1 MSELLHGEKRT
12 SYCGELRESDIGK
25 KVCLMGWVQKARD
38 LGSLVFVDLRDRS
51 GIVQLT
57 FNEDTMKVA
66 ATLHSEYVIC
76 VKGEVR
82 AREAVN
88 DKIPTGKIEVLV
100 DYLKVLS
107 EAQTPPFEIV
117 ENSDV
122 KEELRLKHRYLD
134 LRRPDLCRNIMERHK
149 ITQIARRYFDECG
162 FLEIETPVLI
172 KPTPEGAKDYLVPSR
187 VHNGKFYAL
196 PQSPQLY
203 KQILMAS
210 GFDRYF
216 QIARCFRDEDLR
228 ADRQPEFT
236 QIDLEMSFVEQD
248 DIISTVEG
256 FVHKLFY
263 DYKGIDLKMPLMRMT
278 YADAMDN
285 YGSDKPDLR
294 FDMKL
299 CNISDTVKDTAFS
312 VFADAIKAGG
322 SVRGV
327 VAKNAADK
335 FSRKGID
342 ALADYV
348 KRYRAKGLAWI
359 KIAADGSISS
369 SFLHLVSEAE
379 KTAIIEKLG
388 MVNGDVAFIVASDKN
403 KIVFDSLGALRCELA
418 RKLGLIDPNDYKLL
432 WITEFPM
439 FEEDDETG
447 KISAMHHPFTSPM
460 DEDLPYLESDPLRVR
475 AKAYDIVIN
484 GNEAGGGS
492 VRIHS
497 REIQKRIFSC
507 LGLTE
512 EEANNK
518 FGFLLEAF
526 KYGVPPHAGLAFGLD
541 RLCCLLLGLDAIR
554 DVIAFP
560 KVQNA
565 SELMSGAPSL
575 PESDALEELG
585 IAVVRSEDEQ

>member
-1 MSELLHGEKRT
+1 MAELLSGEKRT
-12 SYCGELRESDIGK
+12 LYCGELREANVGEH
-25 KVCLMGWVQKARD
+25 VCLMGWVQKARD
-38 LGSLVFVDLRDRS
+38 LGSIVFVDLRDRT

-57 FNEDTMKVA
+57 FDESTLKKA
-66 ATLHSEYVIC
+66 ATLRSEFCIC
-76 VKGEVR
+76 VKGDVR
-82 AREAVN
+82 MREAIN
-88 DKIPTGKIEVLV
+88 ENIPTGKIEVLV
-100 DYLKVLS
+100 NSLKILS
-107 EAQTPPFEIV
+107 EAETPPFEIV

-134 LRRPDLCRNIMERHK
+134 LRRPDLQRNIIERHK
-149 ITQIARRYFDECG
+149 ITQITRRYFDEHG

-196 PQSPQLY
+196 PQSPQIY

-236 QIDLEMSFVEQD
+236 QIDLEMSFMEQD
-248 DIISTVEG
+248 DVMKLVEG
-256 FVHKLFY
+256 YIAKLFKE
-263 DYKGIDLKMPLMRMT
+263 YKGIDISLPIMRMT

-299 CNISDTVKDTAFS
+299 KNLSGILANTKFM
-312 VFADAIKAGG
+312 VFGDAIANGG
-322 SVRGV
+322 SVRGIN
-327 VAKNAADK
+327 AKGAADK

-342 ALADYV
+342 ALTDYV
-348 KRYRAKGLAWI
+348 KRYRARGLAWI
-359 KIAADGSISS
+359 KNLDGNVSS
-369 SFLHLVSEAE
+369 SFLQQLSEDE
-379 KTAIIEKLG
+379 KNAVIEALD
-388 MVNGDVAFIVASDKN
+388 VQPGDVAFIVASDKN
-403 KIVFDSLGALRCELA
+403 KVVFDSLGALRCELA
-418 RKLGLIDPNDYKLL
+418 RKLELTDKEDYKIL

-439 FEEDDETG
+439 FEKDEETG
-447 KISAMHHPFTSPM
+447 AVSAMHHPFTSPM
-460 DEDLPYLESDPLRVR
+460 DEDLQYLESDPLKVR

-497 REIQKRIFSC
+497 REIQKRIFTC

-526 KYGVPPHAGLAFGLD
+526 KYGAPPHAGLAFGLD

-565 SELMSGAPSL
+565 SELMSGAPAL
-575 PESDALEELG
+575 AEGDALDELG
-585 IAVVRSEDEQ
+585 IAIVNSEE

>member
-1 MSELLHGEKRT
+1 MAELLQGEKRT
-12 SYCGELRESDIGK
+12 LYCGELREGNIGQH
-25 KVCLMGWVQKARD
+25 VCLMGWVQKQRD
-38 LGSLVFVDLRDRS
+38 LGSLVFVDLRDRT

-57 FNEDTMKVA
+57 FDENTMKKA
-66 ATLHSEYVIC
+66 ATLRSEYVIC
-76 VKGEVR
+76 VKGDVR
-82 AREAVN
+82 KRESVN
-88 DKIPTGKIEVLV
+88 DKIPTGQVEVLV
-100 DYLKVLS
+100 NYLKILS
-107 EAQTPPFEIV
+107 ESETPPFEIV

-134 LRRPDLCRNIMERHK
+134 LRRPDLQRNIIERHK
-149 ITQIARRYFDECG
+149 ITQITRRYFDDNG

-216 QIARCFRDEDLR
+216 QVARCFRDEDLR

-248 DIISTVEG
+248 DVMRIVEG
-256 FVHKLFY
+256 FIKKLFAE
-263 DYKGIDLKMPLMRMT
+263 YKKIDIPMPLMRMT
-278 YADAMDN
+278 YAQAMND

-294 FDMKL
+294 FGLKL
-299 CNISDTVKDTAFS
+299 CDISDIVKESAFK
-312 VFADAIKAGG
+312 VFSDAVAEGG
-322 SVRGV
+322 SVRAIN
-327 VAKNAADK
+327 AKGAADK

-342 ALADYV
+342 ALTDYV

-359 KIAADGSISS
+359 KNADGNVSS
-369 SFLHLVSEAE
+369 SFLHLVSEDE
-379 KTAIIEKLG
+379 KKAICERLNIE
-388 MVNGDVAFIVASDKN
+388 NGDIVFIVASNKN
-403 KIVFDSLGALRCELA
+403 KVVFDSLGALRCELA
-418 RKLGLIDPNDYKLL
+418 RKLDLIDKNDYKLL

-460 DEDLPYLESDPLRVR
+460 DEDLEFLETDPLRVR

-497 REIQKRIFSC
+497 REIQKRIFAC

-541 RLCCLLLGLDAIR
+541 RLCCLLIGLDAIR

-565 SELMSGAPSL
+565 SELMSGAPSFA
-575 PESDALEELG
+575 EADALDELG
-585 IAVVRSEDEQ
+585 IAIVHSEE